1 MARPQCDTPLVSFVG
16 VKGKKSKGVILT
28 SVGWLPSLVSS
39 GYLEPNWNQNWVL
52 KRDLVLDL
60 KPESKPEI
68 LGWGK
73 MVWNLRLID
82 N

>member
-1 MARPQCDTPLVSFVG
+1 VLGGYPVW
-16 VKGKKSKGVILT
+16 
-28 SVGWLPSLVSS
+28 SVLGT
-39 GYLEPNWNQNWVL
+39 LEPNWNQNWVL
-52 KRDLVLDL
+52 KQDLVLDL